1 MAFDKRIFGR
11 VVAKDIVDG
20 KGEIIVAKNGYITRE
35 VSERIEK
42 EGIEEVAVR
51 TPILCNAP
59 LGMCRKCYGLNLENG
74 QEVEMGKAVGVI
86 AAQSIGEP
94 GTQMTMQTFHKGG
107 VQTTDITQGLPRIEE
122 LFEARSPKAEA
133 SIATLSG
140 KVHIDR
146 SEDDSA
152 TITIVG
158 SKKVTRDVVISDAKS
173 VLVTDGAKVKSGQ
186 VLYIDSEEMEK
197 QAPFEGEAKIE
208 GGVLTLSGTMKAEES
223 VLVLPKVAILVNDGD
238 EIEAGTQL
246 TEGSIDPKKLADTV
260 SIQVAQKYILDEVQK
275 VFNEQAVPIGD
286 IHIEVVIRQMARLG
300 RVFDSGDS
308 EYLVGSM
315 VNRFV
320 SKTKNDILL
329 KDSKRKALIVPK
341 LLGIKAS
348 ALYTESF
355 LSAMSFQEQVRVLTN
370 SAILGKTDFLRGMKE
385 NVIIGRR
392 IPSGESAA
400 IKNLNDLEEI
410 KF

>member
-1 MAFDKRIFGR
+1 
-11 VVAKDIVDG
+11 
-20 KGEIIVAKNGYITRE
+20 
-35 VSERIEK
+35 
-42 EGIEEVAVR
+42 
-51 TPILCNAP
+51 
-59 LGMCRKCYGLNLENG
+59 
-74 QEVEMGKAVGVI
+74 
-86 AAQSIGEP
+86 
-94 GTQMTMQTFHKGG
+94 MQTFHKGG
-107 VQTTDITQGLPRIEE
+107 VQTTDITQGLPRVEE

-133 SIATLSG
+133 SISTVKG

-146 SEDDSA
+146 AEDDSA

-158 SKKVTRDVVISDAKS
+158 TREITKDVVISDAKS
-173 VLVTDGAKVKSGQ
+173 VLVTDGAKVKNGQ

-197 QAPFEGEAKIE
+197 QSPYEGTVKIE
-208 GGVLTLSGTMKAEES
+208 GGVLTISGTIKAEES
-223 VLVLPKVAILVNDGD
+223 VSVLPKVQILVNDGD
-238 EIEAGTQL
+238 TIEAGTQL

-260 SIQVAQKYILDEVQK
+260 SIQAAQKYVLDEVQR

-286 IHIEVVIRQMARLG
+286 IHVEVVIRQMARLG
-300 RVFDSGDS
+300 RVLDSGDS

-320 SKTKNDILL
+320 SDTKNNILL
-329 KDSKRKALIVPK
+329 KDGKRKALVVPK

-348 ALYTESF
+348 ALHTESF